1 VETTTETMETLN
13 ALGITLEAKYLPHDT
28 PAGETPKLRWRVSV
42 RRNGREFHATE
53 YSSGCAHSPE
63 YKANGGRVTAAVEAE
78 CETGIRYGSRVGAA
92 VPTPA
97 LADVVHCLLM
107 DANGTDERFEDW
119 AAELGFDPDSRKAE
133 RMYQACRDTAAA
145 LRRTFTAGEL
155 ADLEAAFR
163 DY

>member
-1 VETTTETMETLN
+1 METATETMEVLN

-28 PAGETPKLRWRVSV
+28 PAGETPTLRWRVSV
-42 RRNGREFHATE
+42 RRNGREFHATD
-53 YSSGCAHSPE
+53 YSAGCAHAPE
-63 YKANGGRVTAAVEAE
+63 YKKAKAFTAAVKAE

-92 VPTPA
+92 VTPPD

-107 DANGTDERFEDW
+107 DASGTDERFEDW

-133 RMYQACRDTAAA
+133 RMYEACRDTAAA
-145 LRRTFTAGEL
+145 LRRTFTAGEM
-155 ADLEAAFR
+155 ADLETAFR

>member
-1 VETTTETMETLN
+1 MDVLN

-28 PAGETPKLRWRVSV
+28 TAGETPTLRWMVSV
-42 RRNGREFHATE
+42 RRNGREFHSIE
-53 YSSGCAHSPE
+53 YSAGCAHSPE
-63 YKANGGRVTAAVEAE
+63 YKANGGRVTAAVVAE

-92 VPTPA
+92 VPPPDV
-97 LADVVHCLLM
+97 ADVVHCLLT
-107 DANGTDERFEDW
+107 DASGTDERFEDW

-133 RMYQACRDTAAA
+133 RMYEACRETAAA

-155 ADLEAAFR
+155 ADLETAFR